1 MKAPSNRRISRL
13 LTLAL
18 VAVWMVTVTAA
29 GAAVTPAMHC
39 HGIDM
44 PCCPPADSSSMARC
58 LTSECIEQIPQKAEA
73 GLDVQVAAVVVS
85 TASEHATPQPIQAPA
100 RELHAGLR
108 FQTQVFRLKDDL
120 RI

>member
-58 LTSECIEQIPQKAEA
+58 LTSECLEQIPQKAEA
-73 GLDVQVAAVVVS
+73 GLEVQVAVVVS
-85 TASEHATPQPIQAPA
+85 AVIEHAAPQPIHAPA

-108 FQTQVFRLKDDL
+108 FQTPVFRLKDDL